1 MNKFFMVVFIMC
13 IAALGVFAENSDI
26 TSADITSADLTSVDN
41 QCGVIQEITGNVYYK
56 SAGSSVFT
64 AAKAGDVIP
73 QNTVISTGFK
83 STAVIAVGCSVI
95 FIRPLTQLTLAE
107 NINVNLKTGR
117 IKVDTTAGTPANCT
131 IQSSCATASVRGT
144 NFEFDTVNIKVNE
157 GTAAFYGV
165 SGPAVIVKTGGKSSI
180 GADGK
185 PSDTALAPF
194 LPSSPAGGGA
204 SPGGKTSAGGGG
216 GNVPSCCQ

>member
-1 MNKFFMVVFIMC
+1 MSKYFIVILMLCLVVSGI
-13 IAALGVFAENSDI
+13 FAENP
-26 TSADITSADLTSVDN
+26 ADNLSVADG
-41 QCGVIQEITGNVYYK
+41 QCGVIQELTGNVYIK
-56 SAGSSVFT
+56 TAGSSVFA
-64 AAKAGDVIP
+64 AAKAGDVVP

-83 STAVIAVGCSVI
+83 STAIIAVGCSVI
-95 FIRPLTQLTLAE
+95 TVRPLTQLTLAE
-107 NINVNLKTGR
+107 NINVNLQTGR
-117 IKVDTTAGTPANCT
+117 IKVDTTAGTSANFT

-157 GTAAFYGV
+157 GAAAFYGA
-165 SGPAVIVKTGGKSSI
+165 SGPAVIVKTGEKSSI

-185 PSDTALAPF
+185 PSDSALAPL

-204 SPGGKTSAGGGG
+204 STGGKTSSGGG

>member
-13 IAALGVFAENSDI
+13 IAAFGIFAENSDI
-26 TSADITSADLTSVDN
+26 MSSDKMSADN
-41 QCGVIQEITGNVYYK
+41 QCGVIQELTGNVYYK

-107 NINVNLKTGR
+107 NINVNLQTGR
-117 IKVDTTAGTPANCT
+117 IKVDTTAGTAANCT

-165 SGPAVIVKTGGKSSI
+165 SGPAVIVKTGEKSSI

-194 LPSSPAGGGA
+194 LPSSPSGGGA
-204 SPGGKTSAGGGG
+204 SPGGKTSSGGS
-216 GNVPSCCQ
+216 NVPSCCQ